1 MRPTRIRFTTMR
13 VAITWLL
20 CLGVPGFSPA
30 TALAVPASAPQESA
44 DPDPNRQEPVVVF
57 LVRHAEKANDGT
69 DDPPLA
75 IAGRIRV
82 QTLKTLLRDAG
93 LTHVRTTDWKRT
105 RDTARP
111 FAEDAGLELTIYDP
125 REPATL
131 AAEIS
136 GEPGRHLVVG
146 HSNTTPQL
154 VAALGGDP
162 GGAIDDLE
170 YDRLYILV
178 IQPGRP
184 TVTTLLR
191 YGEPYIEGRDFGLR
205 SEPARRGPR
214 GSSRH

>member
-1 MRPTRIRFTTMR
+1 MRSTRIRFAMVR
-13 VAITWLL
+13 GAILWLL
-20 CLGVPGFSPA
+20 CLAAPGFSA
-30 TALAVPASAPQESA
+30 AAALTVPSSALQEPA
-44 DPDPNRQEPVVVF
+44 DPDPAHQETVVVY
-57 LVRHAEKANDGT
+57 LVRHAEKADDGT

-82 QTLKTLLRDAG
+82 QTLKALLSDVD

-111 FAEDAGLELTIYDP
+111 FAEEAGFEPTIYDP
-125 REPATL
+125 RELENL
-131 AAEIS
+131 AGEIMA
-136 GEPGRHLVVG
+136 EPGRHLVVG

-162 GGAIDDLE
+162 AGAISELE

-178 IQPGRP
+178 IRPGRP

-191 YGEPYIEGRDFGLR
+191 YGEPYIKGRDFGLR
-205 SEPARRGPR
+205 SEPPRRGPR
-214 GSSRH
+214 GASG